1 MTFSGSKVRQYRDR
15 RGMTQGELAEKAGV
29 TQSFISDMEGNKKAP
44 STRTMILIAEALGVK
59 LDALLEG

>member
-1 MTFSGSKVRQYRDR
+1 MTFSGSKVKQYRDQ
-15 RGMTQGELAEKAGV
+15 RGMTQGDLAEKAGV

-44 STRTMILIAEALGVK
+44 STKTMILIAEALGVT